1 MSQVMKGF
9 MGIFLL
15 LLLAVSAL
23 GLLGGFLQVLRAQSF
38 HSGVICELEDSDYA
52 SAVIEECLQKGK
64 ENGYALE
71 VTVFYKTGGNLIL
84 TREEQVSQITK
95 DVDLA
100 RVEMTFDI
108 RIPLFGIE
116 STQRLS
122 GYGR

>member
-9 MGIFLL
+9 TGVFLL

-23 GLLGGFLQVLRAQSF
+23 GLLGGFLQVFRAQSF

-52 SAVIEECLQKGK
+52 PTVIEECLQKGE
-64 ENGYALE
+64 ENGYALK

-84 TREEQVSQITK
+84 TQKEQVAQITK
-95 DVDLA
+95 EVDMA
-100 RVEMTFDI
+100 RVELTFGI
-108 RIPLFGIE
+108 EFPLFGIE
-116 STQRLS
+116 STQILS